1 MKEFGREKLR
11 LKNILVGKSLL
22 AANSLVF
29 MVAIMSITS
38 PTGDHG
44 IFGGDLETGNRL
56 TQKIYPL
63 LSKHSITYL
72 SLTNFRLFKYDKSYD
87 FLSTQIKSY
96 SMVKVK
102 CEVGLSTVNEQN

>member
-1 MKEFGREKLR
+1 MIFVFIIYVVLYKLNFWFISSYT
-11 LKNILVGKSLL
+11 LYNHVS
-22 AANSLVF
+22 
-29 MVAIMSITS
+29 
-38 PTGDHG
+38 
-44 IFGGDLETGNRL
+44 

-72 SLTNFRLFKYDKSYD
+72 SLTNFRLSKYDKSYD